1 MPNNVRICSKP
12 ELPGTDEAKEFKAGD
27 VMVCVANVGGEYSVM
42 NNVCV
47 HRGGPLGQGPVLD
60 GKVVC
65 PFHGWMYNPK
75 TGVPDENPNLS
86 VAVYRLRIE
95 GDDVFVEM

>member
-1 MPNNVRICSKP
+1 MAPHRICSKS
-12 ELPGTDEAKEFKAGD
+12 ELPDTDEAGEFMAGGG
-27 VMVCVANVGGEYSVM
+27 MGGGANVGGEYSAM
-42 NNVCV
+42 NNMCA

-75 TGVPDENPNLS
+75 TGVPDDDPHRPI
-86 VAVYRLRIE
+86 AVYRLRIDGE
-95 GDDVFVEM
+95 DVFVDL